1 MAGIDKVISATMENL
16 KEMIDVN
23 TIVGNAVS
31 AGENVIVIPVSKVSF
46 GFASGGTEYISGN
59 GTEPNAFGGGA
70 GGGVSVSPVAFLVV
84 ENGHVRLVPV
94 SDSVS
99 AVDRIIDSVPELI
112 SKANGFI
119 TSIIDKKKEAKKE
132 KTEITEVEIIEEQ

>member
-1 MAGIDKVISATMENL
+1 MAGIDKVISSTMENL

-23 TIVGNAVS
+23 TIVGNAVN
-31 AGENVIVIPVSKVSF
+31 AGENVIVIPVSKVAF
-46 GFASGGTEYISGN
+46 GFASGGSEYISGDA
-59 GTEPNAFGGGA
+59 TEPNAFGGGA
-70 GGGVSVSPVAFLVV
+70 GGGVTINPVAFLVI

-119 TSIIDKKKEAKKE
+119 TSVMDKRKEAKK
-132 KTEITEVEIIEEQ
+132 TETETSETVVIEE

>member
-1 MAGIDKVISATMENL
+1 MAGIDKVISTTMDNL

-23 TIVGNAVS
+23 TIIGNPVS
-31 AGENVIVIPVSKVSF
+31 AGENVVVIPVSKVAF
-46 GFASGGTEYISGN
+46 GFASGGSEYISGN
-59 GTEPNAFGGGA
+59 ATEANAFGGGA
-70 GGGVSVSPVAFLVV
+70 GGGVTINPVAFLVV

-132 KTEITEVEIIEEQ
+132 AETSKTVVIEE

>member
-1 MAGIDKVISATMENL
+1 MAGIDKVISTTMDNL

-23 TIVGNAVS
+23 TIIGNPVS
-31 AGENVIVIPVSKVSF
+31 AGENVVVIPVSKVAF
-46 GFASGGTEYISGN
+46 GFASGGSEYISGN
-59 GTEPNAFGGGA
+59 ATEVNAFGGGA
-70 GGGVSVSPVAFLVV
+70 GGGVTINPVAFLVV

-132 KTEITEVEIIEEQ
+132 AETSETVVIEE